1 MFDHHDLSEAGGCP
15 SDGRVRTF
23 IISFAWRNSVH
34 AWITKCDRTARVLAI
49 TYCGLSSQI

>member
-1 MFDHHDLSEAGGCP
+1 MFSYHDLSEAGGCP

-34 AWITKCDRTARVLAI
+34 AWTTKCDGMARVLAI
-49 TYCGLSSQI
+49 TYCGL